1 MPDRSMPEIN
11 RPDTDRLGRCVQ
23 DRCMQDRDVSD
34 RDLVG
39 AAVARTPGA
48 FETLVSRH
56 QKLVWHLVH
65 RMVQRP
71 EETRELCQEAF
82 LVVHRQL
89 HRFRFESTL
98 ATWIGRIA
106 FSVANRH
113 LQRKRLPMVE
123 DDGAVEALVERVSD
137 GFDLERACADH
148 QLLQRMSDAIETLP
162 PLQRTVVTLFHLDEL
177 GIADVA
183 RITGLP
189 SGTIKSHLFR
199 ARLRL
204 RQQLQS
210 MTGDIA

>member
-1 MPDRSMPEIN
+1 MPDSAI
-11 RPDTDRLGRCVQ
+11 PDNSVQ
-23 DRCMQDRDVSD
+23 DRDASD
-34 RDLVG
+34 RDIVA

-48 FETLVSRH
+48 FEALVSRH

-71 EETRELCQEAF
+71 EETRELCQEVF
-82 LVVHRQL
+82 LLVHRQL

-113 LQRKRLPMVE
+113 MQRKRLPMVE
-123 DDGAVEALVERVSD
+123 DDGMVEALVERVGD

-148 QLLQRMSDAIETLP
+148 QLLERMSEAIQALP
-162 PLQRTVVTLFHLDEL
+162 PLQRTIITLFHLDDL